1 MLLIVF
7 GLLLVF
13 MRPNWNF
20 LFFFAGCMAALW
32 AVQVILG
39 AIEFHAEFPVPQVLF
54 SGIIEIVLRVGV
66 FLAIGALI
74 VKLRGGKAEEKS
86 PSAEEIDAELAKV
99 RAENAAREPRPVVE
113 QWTDPP

>member
-1 MLLIVF
+1 MLLMVF
-7 GLLLVF
+7 GLLLVL

-20 LFFFAGCMAALW
+20 LFFFAGCIAALW

-39 AIEFHAEFPVPQVLF
+39 AIEFHAEYPVPQILF
-54 SGIIEIVLRVGV
+54 SGTIMIVVRVGV

-74 VKLRGGKAEEKS
+74 VKLRGGKAEEKG
-86 PSAEEIDAELAKV
+86 PSAQEIDAELAKM
-99 RAENAAREPRPVVE
+99 RAEKAAREPRPVIE